1 MLLSEDYTPRK
12 IDPDK
17 IKRGTTGVPLLLGL
31 GLGEPRS
38 PISHFYAC
46 ACDGALN

>member
-31 GLGEPRS
+31 GVGGRTPSAYFSLLCVR
-38 PISHFYAC
+38 
-46 ACDGALN
+46 L